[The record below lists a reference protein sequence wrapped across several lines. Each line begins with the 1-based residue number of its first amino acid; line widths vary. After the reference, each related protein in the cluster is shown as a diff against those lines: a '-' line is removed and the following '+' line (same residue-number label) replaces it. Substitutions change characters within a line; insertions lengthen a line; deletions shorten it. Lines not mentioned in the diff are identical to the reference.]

1 MIRKPARRAP
11 PPPPPARKAAVTKPT
26 PIQKTVN
33 QQVPDLSGRPIGPTN
48 PLQVNYTQT
57 PAQKRQYE
65 MELARKKAANP
76 NPAPVTRQ
84 SREMEMQRAQQMALG
99 KPSSPTPPRP
109 TPTPTPT
116 KPTANFAMKKG
127 GVAKYAKGGKIDGC
141 AQRGKTKGRMV

>member
-1 MIRKPARRAP
+1 MIRRSFRRSSRGAP
-11 PPPPPARKAAVTKPT
+11 PPPAKKAAVTKPT

-84 SREMEMQRAQQMALG
+84 SREMEMRRAQQMAG
-99 KPSSPTPPRP
+99 
-109 TPTPTPT
+109 
-116 KPTANFAMKKG
+116 MKKG
-127 GVAKYAKGGKIDGC
+127 GVAKYAKGGKVDGC
-141 AQRGKTKGRMV
+141 ARKGKTKGRMV